1 MTFRKKL
8 FWWFITVIVIAV
20 AILGLWKIE
29 VIKSLKWVNVLC
41 LVCFF
46 IGLLLFILMIACSRK
61 NPHPEDIMGRAHSI
75 EMKKRNS
82 K

>member
-1 MTFRKKL
+1 MSFRKKL
-8 FWWFITVIVIAV
+8 FWWIVALIIVAV
-20 AILGLWKIE
+20 VLGGLWKLGVIE
-29 VIKSLKWVNVLC
+29 SLKWVNTLCMVCVAVC
-41 LVCFF
+41 LV
-46 IGLLLFILMIACSRK
+46 LFILMIACSRK

>member
-20 AILGLWKIE
+20 AILGLWKIG
-29 VIKSLKWVNVLC
+29 VIESLKWVNVLC

-46 IGLLLFILMIACSRK
+46 IGLFLFILMIACSRK